1 MGIFA
6 KGPGREE
13 RPEAGSGLEV
23 DLDEKACPTC
33 GRLLH
38 PWEPTCPDD
47 GATAVDRWRVARSD
61 LPPPPPNLLADD
73 DADGQP
79 DTDDGDGR

>member
-1 MGIFA
+1 MGVFA

-13 RPEAGSGLEV
+13 KPEAGSGLEV

-47 GATAVDRWRVARSD
+47 GTAAADRASVPRRN
-61 LPPPPPNLLADD
+61 LPPPPAHLLEDD
-73 DADGQP
+73 EGHA
-79 DTDDGDGR
+79 